1 MIDGAGR
8 TLSLAEGD
16 TLQVQ
21 NSLTLQNVK
30 LDMDGATLTY
40 TGSGSKKEVVFKNTV
55 TGTLSYISDT
65 SGARYLSIVLED
77 DSFVFETIT
86 GTTTDDNLQM
96 PRTTL
101 YLTGFGSEE
110 DPVDLYNKV
119 VDLSAI
125 ELDNCWLTASVM
137 PPTWVSYAR
146 PAQFAGRTDPDRD
159 TTLAGFGLKENG
171 KFEVRMPA
179 NATLTVTEKY
189 SRQYPRG
196 ANADRNGGGRPPAHQ
211 CARDSQRD
219 GLCHRRSKR
228 DRQALLEQQHAAV
241 YPSATRQ

>member
-1 MIDGAGR
+1 MTAPVAPCR
-8 TLSLAEGD
+8 WPEGD

-86 GTTTDDNLQM
+86 GTTTDDNLQNAT
-96 PRTTL
+96 TTL

-125 ELDNCWLTASVM
+125 ELDNCWLTASGDATYLGV
-137 PPTWVSYAR
+137 V
-146 PAQFAGRTDPDRD
+146 RTASANSQGALTLTGD
-159 TTLAGFGLKENG
+159 TTLGGLWPEG
-171 KFEVRMPA
+171 K
-179 NATLTVTEKY
+179 
-189 SRQYPRG
+189 RQI
-196 ANADRNGGGRPPAHQ
+196 
-211 CARDSQRD
+211 
-219 GLCHRRSKR
+219 
-228 DRQALLEQQHAAV
+228 
-241 YPSATRQ
+241 